1 MKESLWGYWLIIL
14 GIFIL
19 SVMLLLQNY
28 TTTNEQDVYLIK
40 EITDAAMGDS
50 LDLAHYR
57 KYGEIRII
65 KEKFVENFI
74 RRFSETININKN
86 YKISFYDIYEAPPK
100 VSVKVATTTGDI
112 TIEGTTDSYAVVN
125 KLDAILEDLKTPNT
139 PENNEFPKYYKGN
152 KVASSTPSKTQKP
165 SESNTDDK
173 KESIT
178 LNFSGITQNPNQVF
192 TNNGKD
198 VKMSCACGPLS
209 LTSIIESK
217 GKSNK
222 LYEYLSNSGY
232 THNKLSGSGSQSQK
246 MAALTF
252 SKMSNSGLN
261 GPTNGNAQRGSTWC
275 GSNGNYTTS
284 SEFSSIVT
292 NSGLS
297 ITGKGGGLN
306 RGSTGFADKIY
317 EQLKNG
323 SLVMVALPAGYNK
336 KGTGFESTGGGHYV
350 VIYGYDAKTNTFLF
364 YDGYN
369 GRGNR
374 KESWDV
380 VNSSVVEYIG
390 IS

>member
-1 MKESLWGYWLIIL
+1 
-14 GIFIL
+14 
-19 SVMLLLQNY
+19 
-28 TTTNEQDVYLIK
+28 
-40 EITDAAMGDS
+40 
-50 LDLAHYR
+50 
-57 KYGEIRII
+57 
-65 KEKFVENFI
+65 
-74 RRFSETININKN
+74 
-86 YKISFYDIYEAPPK
+86 
-100 VSVKVATTTGDI
+100 
-112 TIEGTTDSYAVVN
+112 
-125 KLDAILEDLKTPNT
+125 
-139 PENNEFPKYYKGN
+139 
-152 KVASSTPSKTQKP
+152 
-165 SESNTDDK
+165 
-173 KESIT
+173 
-178 LNFSGITQNPNQVF
+178 
-192 TNNGKD
+192 
-198 VKMSCACGPLS
+198 
-209 LTSIIESK
+209 
-217 GKSNK
+217 
-222 LYEYLSNSGY
+222 
-232 THNKLSGSGSQSQK
+232 

-297 ITGKGGGLN
+297 ITGKGRGLN
-306 RGSTGFADKIY
+306 GGSTGFADKIY

-390 IS
+390 IG

>member
-139 PENNEFPKYYKGN
+139 PENNEFPKYYNGN

-192 TNNGKD
+192 SYNGKD

-306 RGSTGFADKIY
+306 GGSTGFADKIY

-350 VIYGYDAKTNTFLF
+350 VIYGYDVKTNTFLF